1 MTRVRSLLVVAESR
15 EPDVVV
21 VELKFEEPSLL
32 AAVRLWAALEGRA
45 SVVLAGSGHLLFK
58 PS

>member
-1 MTRVRSLLVVAESR
+1 VVAESR